1 LMDKNK
7 LLDKVATHCRTT
19 RTHISAQLTTN
30 IPQFLGT
37 LPPSLLK
44 LLGPTLGI
52 PNETATVA
60 EMWERIVAMGFC
72 AVLTHLRPR
81 PLKKIAQ
88 ELNVELNDSHSTEK
102 HCETI
107 VFAAYPREKVRIKLS
122 KSLKKM
128 PGISFSVIP
137 NNTYCM
143 GDMGFISF
151 HVRNISTMRNDTE
164 RHYSPEFEFGNLR
177 WSLLCMANKESL
189 ALYLCQQGTVHCKF
203 VITVVNTNP
212 DDSVF
217 NEGTQRFSSASAEN
231 DWGFNN
237 VVKFDYLLDP
247 KNGFWDGDKDQI
259 SLSVGIVLVESVVKQ
274 QPAVKDQK
282 KEKVSNEKIVQNAA
296 NQLLEAE
303 RLEKLKLKL
312 KNDMAKLVKDEEK
325 QRRDFSQKFS
335 QGISQ
340 IADQLRAEQQKMT
353 KEAAERERREL
364 QERAREQERLRQQA
378 EQVAEFRRKTAEL
391 NDEMSELH
399 ARKKTLSSD
408 LKELKR
414 SLDALKAVSA
424 AADGEMADAQALLA
438 ERKKA
443 LKVRD
448 AEVVALRKELQS
460 IPRSL
465 SPLPP
470 ESEDDGEAVEAGD
483 GPASPAMGA
492 AEADIMRSV
501 QQSLEHVLDMDF

>member
-1 LMDKNK
+1 
-7 LLDKVATHCRTT
+7 
-19 RTHISAQLTTN
+19 
-30 IPQFLGT
+30 
-37 LPPSLLK
+37 
-44 LLGPTLGI
+44 
-52 PNETATVA
+52 
-60 EMWERIVAMGFC
+60 
-72 AVLTHLRPR
+72 
-81 PLKKIAQ
+81 
-88 ELNVELNDSHSTEK
+88 
-102 HCETI
+102 
-107 VFAAYPREKVRIKLS
+107 
-122 KSLKKM
+122 
-128 PGISFSVIP
+128 
-137 NNTYCM
+137 
-143 GDMGFISF
+143 
-151 HVRNISTMRNDTE
+151 
-164 RHYSPEFEFGNLR
+164 
-177 WSLLCMANKESL
+177 MANKESL